1 MSNTYEAAGYP
12 TISRRERKKRD
23 THKRILDA
31 AMELMAET
39 PFDQVRIEDICTAA
53 DVANATF
60 FLHFPNKSALVAA
73 FNDDIAAKIAEQLAG
88 TREGAAERLRQLLQ
102 IYLAEWNSHRH
113 LMRQIVLE
121 FIAQPPSAASFAAVS
136 PGLLGVVAQII
147 REGQK
152 LGEFAPRI
160 APETAGLALV
170 AAWNAIAISWAKTDD
185 TKEAAV
191 AHRQTLEVFLHGLLA
206 PL

>member
-1 MSNTYEAAGYP
+1 MSDTYEPAGYP

-31 AMELMAET
+31 AMELMADT
-39 PFDQVRIEDICTAA
+39 PYDQVRIEDICTAA

-73 FNDDIAAKIAEQLAG
+73 FNEDIAAKIADQLAG
-88 TREGAAERLRQLLQ
+88 TRDGAAERLRQLLQ
-102 IYLAEWNSHRH
+102 IYLAEWGAHRH

-121 FIAQPPSAASFAAVS
+121 FIAQPTSDVSFTEVS
-136 PGLLGVVAQII
+136 PGLLGVVAGIV

-152 LGEFAPRI
+152 SGEFAHRI
-160 APETAGLALV
+160 AAETAGLALV
-170 AAWNAIAISWAKTDD
+170 AAWNAIAISWAKTGD
-185 TKEAAV
+185 TKQAAV

>member
-1 MSNTYEAAGYP
+1 MSDSYDPAGYP

-23 THKRILDA
+23 THRRILEA
-31 AMELMAET
+31 AMELMADT
-39 PFDQVRIEDICTAA
+39 PFDQVRIEDICSTA

-73 FNDDIAAKIAEQLAG
+73 FNDDIAGKIADQLAG
-88 TREGAAERLRQLLQ
+88 TRDVAAERLRQLLQ
-102 IYLAEWNSHRH
+102 IYLAEWGAHRH

-121 FIAQPPSAASFAAVS
+121 FIAQPTSEVSFAEVS
-136 PGLLGVVAQII
+136 PGLLGVVAGII

-152 LGEFAPRI
+152 SEEFAHRI

-170 AAWNAIAISWAKTDD
+170 AAWNAIAISWAKTGD
-185 TKEAAV
+185 TNLAAE

-206 PL
+206 KA